1 MARIVMKFGGTSVAD
16 LDRIRNVASRVKR
29 EVDAGHEV
37 AVVVSAMS
45 GVTNQLVKWCQELS
59 PLHDARE
66 YDTVVATGE
75 QVTTGLLAI
84 ALQAAGVDARSWQGW
99 QIPIRTDGAHGKA
112 RVDSI
117 EGALL
122 IERMVQGQVPIIAGF
137 QGIDPERNRITTL
150 GRGGSDLSAV
160 AVAAA
165 VKADRCDIYTDVDGI
180 YTTDPRIVPR
190 AKKLEKISYEEMLEL
205 ASVGAKVL
213 QTRSVELAMKARVRV
228 QVLSSF
234 EDKPGS
240 LVVDEDEIVEQPVVS
255 GIAYSRDDA
264 KVTLRRVPDR
274 PGIAAAVFGAL
285 AGANVNVDMI
295 VQNVGA
301 DGSTDMTFTVTKSD
315 LARARD
321 VLEKAQATLGQEA
334 IIADPDVAKISVVGI
349 GMRSHAGIA
358 NTMFKALAEKNINI
372 QVISTS
378 EIKVSVLVAAD
389 YTELAV
395 RALHTAYGLDG
406 PA

>member
-1 MARIVMKFGGTSVAD
+1 MARLVMKFGGTSVAD
-16 LDRIRNVASRVKR
+16 LDRIRTVATRVKR

-37 AVVVSAMS
+37 AVVVSAMA

-84 ALQAAGVDARSWQGW
+84 ALQTSGVDARSWQGW

-117 EGALL
+117 AGAELL
-122 IERMVQGQVPIIAGF
+122 KRMAIGQVPVVTGF
-137 QGIDPERNRITTL
+137 QGLGPDNRITTL

-160 AVAAA
+160 ALAAA
-165 VKADRCDIYTDVDGI
+165 LKADRCDIFTDVDGV

-190 AKKLEKISYEEMLEL
+190 ARKLDRISYEEMLEL

-213 QTRSVELAMKARVRV
+213 QTRSVELAMKQGVRV

-234 EDKPGS
+234 EDRPGT
-240 LVVDEDEIVEQPVVS
+240 LVVDEDEIVEKELVS
-255 GIAYSRDDA
+255 GVAYSRDEA

-274 PGIAAAVFGAL
+274 PGVAAAVFGGL
-285 AGANVNVDMI
+285 ASANVNVDMI
-295 VQNVGA
+295 VQNVSA
-301 DGSTDMTFTVTKSD
+301 DGTTDMTFTVGRAD
-315 LARARD
+315 LARAQA
-321 VLEKAQATLGQEA
+321 VLEQARAKVGFAEL
-334 IIADPDVAKISVVGI
+334 IADPGVAKISVVGV
-349 GMRSHAGIA
+349 GMRTHAGVA
-358 NTMFKALAEKNINI
+358 NTMFKALAERGINI
-372 QVISTS
+372 EVISTS
-378 EIKVSVLVAAD
+378 EIKISVLIRED
-389 YTELAV
+389 STELAV
-395 RALHTAYGLDG
+395 RALHTAYGLD
-406 PA
+406 AA